1 MMDSGKPLR
10 IGLIGAS
17 RVASYAVIEP
27 AKLVQGVTVTAV
39 AARDEV
45 RARQYA
51 KKFDIGRV
59 HASYADL
66 VRDASVDLV
75 YVGTPPSLHVEY
87 AMAAIAA
94 GKAVLVEKPF
104 ALNSAD
110 ARKVHD
116 AASAA
121 GVQVFEAMH
130 SLHHRLFARILEIV
144 RGGEIGTMRSL
155 EACFSAPIPVRS
167 HPMAARVGRRC
178 PDGPRGLSARLGAA
192 SGRRGIPGH

>member
-51 KKFDIGRV
+51 EKFDIGRV